1 MRSTLI
7 IVTTGL
13 SLLWASPS
21 AHAIG
26 CLSGGAA
33 GALAGHM
40 AGHGILGALGGCIAG
55 RAWHNHTVRQ
65 QDLQTQQDY
74 VKRRQQYDPNFKNP
88 WQQQQD

>member
-1 MRSTLI
+1 M
-7 IVTTGL
+7 TTAALL
-13 SLLWASPS
+13 SLALASPQ

-55 RAWHNHTVRQ
+55 RAWHNHTMRQ
-65 QDLQTQQDY
+65 QDLQNQQDY
-74 VKRRQQYDPNFKNP
+74 VKRRQQYDPSFQNP
-88 WQQQQD
+88 WES